1 MTHLKNFFQIK
12 ERFVYSFTDIYLQ
25 RILGNAIL
33 ICPIR
38 NTSGIFSKSCSIT
51 YKAWYQM
58 NCIMFSCLV
67 YSLFS
72 ISGWV
77 GVWVCLCVSVG
88 DGGWGWGVY
97 FLCDG
102 HIQPLLENAICI
114 IELVFRIFLFQVAL
128 LISYVIP
135 IICLHLWLGWYC
147 SMWHCFSP

>member
-12 ERFVYSFTDIYLQ
+12 ERFVCSFTDIYLQ

-38 NTSGIFSKSCSIT
+38 KTSGIFSKSCSIT

-77 GVWVCLCVSVG
+77 GVWVCVCVG
-88 DGGWGWGVY
+88 GGWGCL
-97 FLCDG
+97 FLMWWT
-102 HIQPLLENAICI
+102 HSAIIRNAICI
-114 IELVFRIFLFQVAL
+114 IELVDRIFLFQVAL
-128 LISYVIP
+128 LISYAIP
-135 IICLHLWLGWYC
+135 IICPHLWLGWYC